1 MTKLLSSVDDILAIQ
16 DREYEDIEVKQWGVT
31 VRIATMS
38 GADRDKWE
46 LSMMQSDSSSERG
59 FKLNF
64 DAYSRAG
71 LIALCLVDEKFQRV
85 FDTPDKVEAL
95 SQKSAA
101 VLDVLYEAAQRIN
114 GITDADIDDLE
125 KNSAA
130 AQNGDSGSG

>member
-1 MTKLLSSVDDILAIQ
+1 MTKLLSNADDILAIQ
-16 DREYEDIEVKQWGVT
+16 DREYEDIEVKQWGLT

-46 LSMMQSDSSSERG
+46 LSMMQTDASSERG
-59 FKLNF
+59 FKLNM

-71 LIALCLVDEKFQRV
+71 LIALCLVDENFNRI
-85 FDTPDKVEAL
+85 FNTPKKVEAL

-101 VLDVLYEAAQRIN
+101 VLDVLYEASQRIN

-125 KNSAA
+125 KNSVS

>member
-1 MTKLLSSVDDILAIQ
+1 MTKILSNVDDILAIQ

-46 LSMMQSDSSSERG
+46 LSMMQTDNSERG
-59 FKLNF
+59 FKLNMQ
-64 DAYSRAG
+64 AYSRAG
-71 LIALCLVDEKFQRV
+71 LIALCLVDENFNRV
-85 FDTPDKVEAL
+85 FDTDEKVKAL

-114 GITDADIDDLE
+114 GITDEDIDDLE
-125 KNSAA
+125 KNSVAV
-130 AQNGDSGSG
+130 QNGDSGSD